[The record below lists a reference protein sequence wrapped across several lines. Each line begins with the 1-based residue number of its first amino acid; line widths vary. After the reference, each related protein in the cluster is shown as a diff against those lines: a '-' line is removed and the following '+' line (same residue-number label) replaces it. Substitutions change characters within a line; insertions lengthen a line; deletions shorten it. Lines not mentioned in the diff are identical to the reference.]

1 MHRQEITQENAVTN
15 ATICN
20 IMLTSPVQARN
31 SIPSIV
37 TPKAVTG
44 VPLLGFTFPSIL
56 GREPSFPIAYIILEP
71 LIIKP
76 FKVETAAKIPPIAI
90 INAPLEVNV
99 AAAAARGALSLA
111 NCA

>member
-1 MHRQEITQENAVTN
+1 MCIRDRVEPGLIHKIRFFIKYLLNTCLLYT
-15 ATICN
+15 
-20 IMLTSPVQARN
+20 
-31 SIPSIV
+31 SIV